1 MSRLLAASSG
11 NTGNFREKPA
21 IFRLNLQAF
30 EIATKTAGKV
40 LKRDAKVADFIRAR
54 KGEKYST
61 LLPLFGLHELE
72 VAAENLRQLAKS
84 VEQEAKLAQKHWEM
98 EQTDSKRQQ
107 AFGDDTDELIE
118 SKIAEF
124 HKTYCL
130 ASDRADGTTQCKE
143 LETELA
149 RRMNEQSAENQ
160 CYLALRALAQTD
172 LGVSIQTVR
181 DASSKLADSVEPLIS
196 EKLEVLQTADAFA
209 AKVEAQDEV
218 VCPACG
224 RAIPAEQFKAHVKA
238 EQARL
243 EDIIGTFKERWVA
256 IGTLYRQ
263 AEDCED
269 DVGQS

>member
-1 MSRLLAASSG
+1 
-11 NTGNFREKPA
+11 
-21 IFRLNLQAF
+21 
-30 EIATKTAGKV
+30 
-40 LKRDAKVADFIRAR
+40 
-54 KGEKYST
+54 
-61 LLPLFGLHELE
+61 
-72 VAAENLRQLAKS
+72 
-84 VEQEAKLAQKHWEM
+84 M

-107 AFGDDTDELIE
+107 AFGDDTDEVIE